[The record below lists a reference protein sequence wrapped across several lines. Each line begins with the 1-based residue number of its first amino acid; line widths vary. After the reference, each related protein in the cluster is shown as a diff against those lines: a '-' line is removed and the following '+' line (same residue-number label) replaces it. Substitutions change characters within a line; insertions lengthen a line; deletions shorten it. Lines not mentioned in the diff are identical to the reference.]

1 MGFLPTPERQYAL
14 FVSGRQVIACV
25 VLVTSWSMLVLH
37 DQGVFEGAPR
47 GNVSDVAMLIA
58 VVLALGVGVY
68 VGRWAVVSLAATP
81 VVVLGLLQATGYQ
94 EPFHEPQPPLYGWPW
109 WIAFCAVP
117 LALGVLVQRGALVP
131 WRRSP
136 RSL

>member
-1 MGFLPTPERQYAL
+1 L
-14 FVSGRQVIACV
+14 FVSGRQVIACAILV
-25 VLVTSWSMLVLH
+25 VSWAMLVLH
-37 DQGVFEGAPR
+37 DQGVLDGAPR
-47 GNVSDVAMLIA
+47 GNASDTALLLA
-58 VVLALGVGVY
+58 AVLALGVGVY

-81 VVVLGLLQATGYQ
+81 VVVLGLLQAAGYR

-117 LALGVLVQRGALVP
+117 LALGVLVRRKALVP